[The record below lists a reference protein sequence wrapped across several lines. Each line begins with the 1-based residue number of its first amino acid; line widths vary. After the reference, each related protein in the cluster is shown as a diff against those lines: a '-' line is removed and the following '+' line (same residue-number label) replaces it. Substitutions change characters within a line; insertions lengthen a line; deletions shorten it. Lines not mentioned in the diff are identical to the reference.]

1 MTIQDYVNKGLNGI
15 INQMGEIR
23 NTEQSPHGYSIVFS
37 NGYVASII
45 NKEFYYSI
53 AVCDYEGY
61 FNWKI
66 LNKFDNEHN
75 GMVYCYTED
84 EVCGVLKFIE
94 ELGGE

>member
-1 MTIQDYVNKGLNGI
+1 MKIQDYVNKGLNGI
-15 INQMGEIR
+15 VNQMGEIR
-23 NTEQSPHGYSIVFS
+23 NTEQSQYGYSIVFP

-61 FNWKI
+61 FDWKI
-66 LNKFDNEHN
+66 LNKFDDKYG

-84 EVCGVLKFIE
+84 EVCNVLEFIE
-94 ELGGE
+94 GLGGE